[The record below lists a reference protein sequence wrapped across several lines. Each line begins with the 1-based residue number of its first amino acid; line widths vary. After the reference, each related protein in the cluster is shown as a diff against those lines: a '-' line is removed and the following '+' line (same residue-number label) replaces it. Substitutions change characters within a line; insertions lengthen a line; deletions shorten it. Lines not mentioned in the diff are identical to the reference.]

1 MSSHIFNMFGQT
13 TEEQAT
19 LNRLVAQLKKH
30 EGLRLTPYKCTADK
44 LTIGIGR
51 NLEDVGIS
59 EHEAEMLLK
68 NDIDRATKQL
78 LLSFPW
84 VADLDSVR
92 KAALINFT
100 FNVGIGTVKKF
111 VKAMS
116 FLEAKEYDKAALEF
130 LSSRWA
136 SQVGK
141 RATEITEQI
150 RTGRWQ

>member
-1 MSSHIFNMFGQT
+1 MFGQT

-19 LNRLVAQLKKH
+19 LNRLVDQLKKH

-78 LLSFPW
+78 LLFFPW

>member
-1 MSSHIFNMFGQT
+1 MFGQT